1 MRYNAFNFYHRFYR
15 VFYMRRFRD
24 WLHQFGQQLNLFDW
38 VDEPVSSKNTDAID
52 PKPSLQPALP
62 FFESVE
68 GLESPYAVTLQE
80 QIVPYRL
87 ERTRRKTVG
96 MMVDAQ
102 GLRVR
107 ASPRVSIVEIER
119 ILQSKATWI
128 LRHLDKAAQQRRQ
141 PIVSFVPNL
150 DVADGTQMVLL
161 ARAVRIRWGSVQQ
174 LPDWQSVEPELWVKL
189 PRIRSNLS
197 DEAVSMSRQN
207 ALANALGE
215 CLLEYLHQRAQ
226 QYAQTFDLRY
236 RDIVLSNAKTL
247 WGTCRRD
254 GLIRMNWR
262 LVFLDVALVDYV
274 LAHELAHTRHMNHS
288 AAFWLQVERMCP
300 DYRSLRRQL
309 KQFDL
314 RMA

>member
-1 MRYNAFNFYHRFYR
+1 MRH
-15 VFYMRRFRD
+15 FRD
-24 WLHQFGQQLNLFDW
+24 WLHLFGQQLNLFDW
-38 VDEPVSSKNTDAID
+38 VDGPVSSKNTDAID

-68 GLESPYAVTLQE
+68 TLESPYAVTLQE

-107 ASPRVSIVEIER
+107 ASQRVPIAEIER
-119 ILQSKATWI
+119 ILQSKSTWI
-128 LRHLDKAAQQRRQ
+128 LRHLDKAAEQKTT
-141 PIVSFVPNL
+141 VSFVPNL
-150 DVADGTQMVLL
+150 DVADGTQMALL
-161 ARAVRIRWGSVQQ
+161 GRVVRIRWGSVQQ

-189 PRIRSNLS
+189 PRTRSNMS

-215 CLLEYLHQRAQ
+215 CLLDYLHRRAQ
-226 QYAQTFDLRY
+226 QYAQTFDLSY

-254 GLIRMNWR
+254 GLVRMNWR

-288 AAFWLQVERMCP
+288 AAFWLQVEQMCP
-300 DYRSLRRQL
+300 DYRILSRQL